1 MTGRPGVFR
10 NTFSGI
16 RHHVCVE
23 MRCVPSDKY
32 LNENTFVMY
41 NTETLKYDSKHYNTN
56 LLLAFLEDAM
66 EQAGLEQLYFCDVNM
81 NDAKIDVDWLGKRE
95 LLVVNGFGY
104 PNYNALEFLSYLNPM
119 NHISK
124 EEDFPFLQLDKE
136 AQEKL
141 AVAMYKAIVVYA
153 LRKGTPIKFY
163 DEDNEMWVDVK
174 GGIEAEEIASWMA
187 FLSTNGGDAES
198 VDESMPTND
207 VSITV

>member
-1 MTGRPGVFR
+1 
-10 NTFSGI
+10 
-16 RHHVCVE
+16 
-23 MRCVPSDKY
+23 
-32 LNENTFVMY
+32 MY